1 MSHIRDT
8 ALNKVL
14 GHIVR
19 VENHLL
25 RNVNAQVY
33 FKTEYKLHANV
44 YPAFCHTDT
53 NLRWIS
59 PDFEKQKQYF
69 ISNRVDYKTYTWNV
83 TLIPWFVH

>member
-53 NLRWIS
+53 NLR
-59 PDFEKQKQYF
+59 
-69 ISNRVDYKTYTWNV
+69 
-83 TLIPWFVH
+83 